1 MPELVSKRTS
11 DFELSIWCNSIEAS
25 QAQLSRTLL
34 SRGAETPASVIYF
47 KPSVTCPDVDPATPV
62 AQLKLDA
69 PVFFENKNY
78 DLEMIFSNSLSSQF
92 GRLYPKVRHR
102 LRAVEESFRYNPK
115 TGSLRATIN
124 TGNDIGWFSLDI
136 LYPVGKDIISQRVAF
151 EVLPV
156 KMDMT
161 GDVES
166 INRDIDAEYPL
177 WRFALS
183 QKTQQ
188 HLQAD
193 RRQRQKFLLLW
204 LAQFEKL
211 RLDMERG
218 LKHIVN
224 APHSRLLD
232 YSLSVKMDRLMGKMS
247 PMLQMRVRESIN
259 AGVSNKRF
267 TINKKRLSLD
277 TPENRF
283 IKFVIDSS
291 IKKIARITYLA
302 GGNDNLPE
310 NQRLSDS
317 FFEDL
322 KNWSNSLIHIRNH
335 RLFQEVGDF
344 SGMTRESLVLQQK
357 PGYSKVYK
365 AWQQLKWFLDQLG
378 NDSTLSVR
386 NVADL
391 YEVWCF
397 LQVRNILLE
406 LGFSETVNKKA
417 VLVNRGLDV
426 TMKDG
431 MAGAFH
437 FCRDDGVSIRLAHEP
452 IFREGTKPVR
462 TWMTTQKPDIVLK
475 AKFPDGSEIFWIFDA
490 KYRIDTDLME
500 NSDLV
505 PDDAINQMHRYR
517 DALIYQHKVAP
528 PYNEKSRP
536 VFGAYVL
543 YPGFYDQSGQQ
554 NPYQEAIEEIGIGAF
569 SLLPSSDNSG
579 SLWLRN
585 FLESKLAAAQLP
597 YSKMG
602 AEKFFVEE
610 AVRIPYRGTRVTHYN
625 DLTAIFS
632 GRVPGRTTEY
642 LQLLAN
648 GELIC
653 YHTRL
658 LATERQA
665 IENHIIRE
673 VRYLSVAS
681 SDDAKIESLK
691 FVYSVKTVHLVKRGS
706 LSLEQTGSDNIT
718 DPDEDYWYFELGRGI
733 KLSTPLSHPAP
744 AHFEV
749 LLTGYDE
756 LESITN
762 WTQLPKRYAILTH

>member
-1 MPELVSKRTS
+1 MPELVFKRTS
-11 DFELSIWCNSIEAS
+11 DFELSIWCNSIEAK
-25 QAQLSRTLL
+25 QAQLYRTL
-34 SRGAETPASVIYF
+34 SRRGVEIPTSVIYF
-47 KPSVTCPDVDPATPV
+47 KPSISCPDVVPITAISE
-62 AQLKLDA
+62 LKLDA

-78 DLEMIFSNSLSSQF
+78 DMEIIFSNSLSSQF
-92 GRLYPKVRHR
+92 GRFYPKVRHR
-102 LRAVEESFRYNPK
+102 LKAVEESFRYNPK

-136 LYPVGKDIISQRVAF
+136 LYPVGKDTISQRVAF

-188 HLQAD
+188 RLQAD
-193 RRQRQKFLLLW
+193 RRQRQKFLLHW

-232 YSLSVKMDRLMGKMS
+232 NSLSVKMDGLMGKMS

-259 AGVSNKRF
+259 VGVSNRRF
-267 TINKKRLSLD
+267 TINKKCLSLD

-283 IKFVIDSS
+283 IKFAVDSS
-291 IKKIARITYLA
+291 IKKVARIIYLA
-302 GGNDNLPE
+302 GRDDSLPE
-310 NQRLSDS
+310 SQRLSDS

-322 KNWSNSLIHIRNH
+322 ESWSNSLIHIRNH

-344 SGMTRESLVLQQK
+344 SGMKRESLVLQQK

-365 AWQQLKWFLDQLG
+365 AWQQLVWFLEQLG

-386 NVADL
+386 NVAEL

-406 LGFSETVNKKA
+406 LGFSETANKKV

-437 FCRDDGVSIRLAHEP
+437 FHRDDGVFIRLAHEP
-452 IFREGTKPVR
+452 IFREGTKPIR
-462 TWMTTQKPDIVLK
+462 TWTTIQKPDIVLK
-475 AKFPDGSEIFWIFDA
+475 AEFPDGSEIFWIFDA
-490 KYRIDTDLME
+490 KYRIDTE
-500 NSDLV
+500 RKGNNDLV
-505 PDDAINQMHRYR
+505 PDDALNQMHRYR

-528 PYNEKSRP
+528 SYSEKSRP

-543 YPGFYDQSGQQ
+543 YPGFFDQLGQE
-554 NPYQEAIEEIGIGAF
+554 NPYHEAIEEIGIGAF

-579 SLWLRN
+579 NLWLRN
-585 FLESKLAAAQLP
+585 FLEGKLAAAQHP
-597 YSKMG
+597 YSKIG
-602 AEKFFVEE
+602 AEKFFVED
-610 AVRIPYRGTRVTHYN
+610 AVRIPYSGTRVTHYN

-632 GRVPGRTTEY
+632 GRVPDRTEEY
-642 LQLLAN
+642 LQRLAT
-648 GELIC
+648 GELVC

-673 VRYLSVAS
+673 VRYLGIAS
-681 SDDAKIESLK
+681 PDDAYNESLK
-691 FVYSVKTVHLVKRGS
+691 LVYPVKAVHLVKRGS
-706 LSLEQTGSDNIT
+706 LTIEQTGSDRIS
-718 DPDEDYWYFELGRGI
+718 DPDEEYWYFELGRGI
-733 KLSTPLSHPAP
+733 KLSTPLSHATPP
-744 AHFEV
+744 HFEV
-749 LLTGYDE
+749 LLTGYHE
-756 LESITN
+756 LESIAS
-762 WTQLPKRYAILTH
+762 WDQLSKRYTILTH